1 MFKLDHLPHKQRD
14 EEVIFLLR
22 RDHIIL
28 FRMLAWYVFLLLLPL
43 ILKYWGLDLLPLN
56 SSEPSEVT
64 GVTLT
69 LLTFGYYLFTLLF
82 FYRSWLDY
90 YLDAWVVTNHRILS
104 IELDGLFNRT
114 VSELKL
120 FRIQDVTTE
129 QVGLM
134 AHFFHYGNVHV
145 QTAAA
150 KQRFIFEEVSE
161 PEKVAQRIVQL
172 IEWNRKAYPDERS

>member
-14 EEVIFLLR
+14 EEIIFLLR

-28 FRMLAWYVFLLLLPL
+28 FRMILWYCFLLLLPL
-43 ILKYWGLDLLPLN
+43 IIKFWAINYLPLT
-56 SSEPSEVT
+56 STEPGEIT
-64 GVTLT
+64 AIALN
-69 LLTFGYYLFTLLF
+69 LLTFLFYLFTLLF

-104 IELDGLFNRT
+104 VELQGLFNRT
-114 VSELKL
+114 VSEHKL

-129 QVGLM
+129 QVGFL

-150 KQRFIFEEVSE
+150 KQRFVFEEVSE

-172 IEWNRKAYPDERS
+172 IEWNKKAYPDEHD